1 MHRCDGGWLYGRPTT
16 TLLRFH
22 IAFLRVFAG
31 SPPLTGSGIV
41 RIVVLDVNDHSPEFA
56 RQDYKATVVEN
67 APAGTWVIKPYA
79 TDKDEGFNA
88 KIR

>member
-1 MHRCDGGWLYGRPTT
+1 MVFIAGRQQTT
-16 TLLRFH
+16 AEISH
-22 IAFLRVFAG
+22 AFLCVSAG

-56 RQDYKATVVEN
+56 RQEYKATVVEN
-67 APAGTWVIKPYA
+67 MPAGTWVTKPHA
-79 TDKDEGFNA
+79 TDKDEGLNA